1 VPFSFDALTEET
13 TRRGGIN
20 RWMSAYVV
28 PLLTLG
34 AGGALG
40 ALWNYRANRALE
52 RDKVLL
58 QYGTTSNERLFTAG
72 KAFAE
77 TARRLWHL
85 TYEEDR
91 VRADELEKL
100 HEELRAGYPGVR
112 LVGSAE
118 VQEHARQ
125 IIRHAYAA
133 RKIASGEPDPR
144 EDEFAHDPRER
155 LGGHVVRFLTAM
167 RTQLGTPDA
176 EAVPSPDQ
184 ELLEA
189 VPDAATR

>member
-1 VPFSFDALTEET
+1 
-13 TRRGGIN
+13 
-20 RWMSAYVV
+20 MSGYVI
-28 PLLTLG
+28 PLLTLA

-52 RDKVLL
+52 HDKFVL

-85 TYEEDR
+85 TYEENTHE
-91 VRADELEKL
+91 RADELEKL
-100 HEELRAGYPGVR
+100 HEHLRAGYPGVR

-133 RKIASGEPDPR
+133 RKLASGEPDPR
-144 EDEFAHDPRER
+144 EGEFAHDPRER
-155 LGGHVVRFLTAM
+155 LGGQVVRFLTAM
-167 RTQLGTPDA
+167 RRQLGTPDP

-184 ELLEA
+184 ELLKAAPEA
-189 VPDAATR
+189 VTG